1 MDFGVLGVY
10 LSGVLGSFTQRGAYE
25 YFLGHRRE
33 FFAFLF
39 MMQFALW
46 APLPFATT
54 SITIVLSLAAAFF
67 FRLTT
72 RATRRPATLAAS

>member
-1 MDFGVLGVY
+1 VLD
-10 LSGVLGSFTQRGAYE
+10 SFSQRGADE
-25 YFLGHRRE
+25 YFRQHRRE

-46 APLPFATT
+46 APLPFATAG
-54 SITIVLSLAAAFF
+54 ITIVLSLSAAFF

-72 RATRRPATLAAS
+72 RSTRRPAAPSPS